1 MQAAAVRPTK
11 RVSKERCIFSPEQW
25 REWTQICTSAVEFA
39 PWKSRLWQN
48 FLIPYKSDFLTWQIT
63 YCDCLNLQLLIQRY
77 RKMFGHWPIAYDD
90 TSLAIP
96 PIVSRGYNNRLHPI
110 ITVADCDKTVYR
122 KLNNGSHGLVVLAGN
137 CDNGGGGR
145 GGV

>member
-1 MQAAAVRPTK
+1 
-11 RVSKERCIFSPEQW
+11 
-25 REWTQICTSAVEFA
+25 
-39 PWKSRLWQN
+39 
-48 FLIPYKSDFLTWQIT
+48 
-63 YCDCLNLQLLIQRY
+63 
-77 RKMFGHWPIAYDD
+77 MFGHWPIAYDD

-96 PIVSRGYNNRLHPI
+96 PIVSRRYNNRLHPI